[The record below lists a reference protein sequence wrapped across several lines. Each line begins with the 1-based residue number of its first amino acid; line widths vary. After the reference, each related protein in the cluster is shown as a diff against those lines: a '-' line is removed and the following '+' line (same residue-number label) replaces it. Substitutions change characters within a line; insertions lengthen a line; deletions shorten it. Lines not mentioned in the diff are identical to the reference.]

1 MSEQSIVATP
11 PAAAPAAAPGKL
23 SRRRRVGVW
32 SLVILASIIGFLSIL
47 TTFVNRQ
54 LLDNT
59 SWNNASA
66 KVIQDPQVRSAVAT
80 QLVNQLYNNVNVAS
94 QLQTRLP
101 KNLQQLAA
109 PAAGALREPATKAV
123 EYLLAQPRFQALFV
137 HASTLAHQQLVDVLE
152 NKTGHGI
159 DTGNG
164 NVTLDVSQLLTELGL
179 ELGIP
184 QSALNNLPA
193 NAGMITIMSSDQ
205 LSYAQTGIRA
215 VKVLSVWLLVL
226 VFLLYALA
234 IYLAHGERRKTLLH
248 VGWGLVIVGLLEL
261 VARRVIGNYVINSL
275 AQPQYRTP
283 VHHVW
288 LIVTEILGQIGWAVV
303 LYGLLIVIGSA
314 LAGPSRIATGI
325 RREIAPVLNVRAGLT
340 WGIVAFVWLLLILW
354 GGTHA
359 LRTWSGI
366 LIIGALLAAGVYVLR
381 KQTIEEFPGAGTDGH
396 HTLTSRMAAGAGSAA
411 HRVTTH
417 KPHEAPAAAAKSP
430 SEELARLVELRDKG
444 AISAEEYE
452 QAKKLALS

>member
-1 MSEQSIVATP
+1 M
-11 PAAAPAAAPGKL
+11 
-23 SRRRRVGVW
+23 
-32 SLVILASIIGFLSIL
+32 
-47 TTFVNRQ
+47 
-54 LLDNT
+54 
-59 SWNNASA
+59 
-66 KVIQDPQVRSAVAT
+66 
-80 QLVNQLYNNVNVAS
+80 
-94 QLQTRLP
+94 
-101 KNLQQLAA
+101 
-109 PAAGALREPATKAV
+109 
-123 EYLLAQPRFQALFV
+123 
-137 HASTLAHQQLVDVLE
+137 
-152 NKTGHGI
+152 
-159 DTGNG
+159 
-164 NVTLDVSQLLTELGL
+164 
-179 ELGIP
+179 
-184 QSALNNLPA
+184 
-193 NAGMITIMSSDQ
+193 
-205 LSYAQTGIRA
+205 
-215 VKVLSVWLLVL
+215 LSVWLLVL
-226 VFLLYALA
+226 VFLLYGLA

-275 AQPQYRTP
+275 AQPEYRTP
-283 VHHVW
+283 THHVW

-381 KQTIEEFPGAGTDGH
+381 KQTLEEFPEAGTDAH

-417 KPHEAPAAAAKSP
+417 KPQAAPAAAAKSP
-430 SEELARLVELRDKG
+430 SEELARLVDLRDKG